1 MKELDFKSKGNRL
14 TSKNSVVRNKF
25 SLLHLFTI
33 LFLLCSFFF
42 FSCKS
47 DLKDNSDYFKQ
58 GVFEIPAGNGYSKTI
73 ITRKDSIQIEEYEKI
88 VSISK
93 DSSFT
98 EKRIKHI
105 DTLYIKWK
113 NNFFYTLR
121 MKSPKKKLDKDPI
134 FVQITKLKENSYD
147 FSAKI
152 GFSKY
157 KTDGTIYKVK

>member
-1 MKELDFKSKGNRL
+1 MKKLLVTL
-14 TSKNSVVRNKF
+14 TVFVAF
-25 SLLHLFTI
+25 Y
-33 LFLLCSFFF
+33 
-42 FSCKS
+42 SCKS
-47 DLKDNSDYFKQ
+47 EIEDNSDQFKQ
-58 GVFEIPAGNGYSKTI
+58 GVFEIPAGDGYGKTI
-73 ITRKDSIQIEEYEKI
+73 ITRKDSLQIEEYEKI
-88 VSISK
+88 VSVSN
-93 DSSFT
+93 DSTSG

-121 MKSPKKKLDKDPI
+121 MKSPKKELDKDPI

-152 GFSKY
+152 GYSKY

>member
-1 MKELDFKSKGNRL
+1 MKKTL
-14 TSKNSVVRNKF
+14 V
-25 SLLHLFTI
+25 I
-33 LFLLCSFFF
+33 LIAFIALY
-42 FSCKS
+42 SCKS
-47 DLKDNSDYFKQ
+47 EIKDNSDQFKQ
-58 GVFEIPAGNGYSKTI
+58 GVFEIPAGDGYSKTI
-73 ITRKDSIQIEEYEKI
+73 ITRKDSLQIEEYEKI
-88 VSISK
+88 VSVSNDSISG
-93 DSSFT
+93 

-121 MKSPKKKLDKDPI
+121 MKSPKKELDKDPI

-152 GFSKY
+152 GYSKY